1 MSEVDGLAY
10 ALFTYAIDLVDNRVA
25 RKLSPIYP
33 NFSLLFE
40 GAFRRRVLRN
50 WPVAFGLGTSLLH
63 KPILREKHIR
73 QPSYNALGG
82 RGRASE
88 TLAVRR
94 GRAAFEAQDKKA
106 RRPQERG
113 NGCECQAEG
122 RMKRKIVVV
131 GGGGRRRSR
140 LEAGATTWCGPALG
154 KFAMVAAIASGL
166 LASGARAQKPPLL
179 AEKDVAAL
187 ANELSGETA
196 KRNLEVIATYH
207 RQRGSKG
214 FHTAAELVAARL
226 REYGLS
232 DVEILEFPAD
242 GKIFYGTQ
250 RSRPAWDAEVGELGE
265 LFPNEECKRAQK
277 KYAEEHAG
285 QSSGYACGLAGVEE
299 RSIASYEA
307 EPVVLAEDSESANA
321 LGDLVDVGE
330 GTKESDY
337 AGKNVKDKIVLV
349 GASPGTAQ
357 ELAIGKFGARGIIS
371 YAQNQ
376 KNAWWGED
384 ENLIR
389 WGHLETFSEHKT
401 FAFMVSLK
409 TARGF
414 RERLAR
420 GEGITLHAVVKAGQH
435 PGTYEVVTATILGAD
450 PKLKEEEIAFSCHLD
465 HQRPGANDNASGC
478 VTILEVAR
486 TLNKLIGEGKLA
498 RPARTLRFI
507 WPPEIEGTLALLN
520 GKPEF
525 AKRIKAAIH
534 MDMVGGGP
542 ATKAVF
548 HVTRGPMSL
557 PSFVHDVAWAFAEWV
572 NEESYRYAAGL
583 RADYPMVAPEG
594 GKEPLMAQYSAYT
607 MGSDHDVY
615 QDSSFGIPAIY
626 MNDWPDRY
634 IHTNFDT
641 AANIDPTKLKRAGFI
656 GAASGYF
663 LATLTNK
670 DYRDVL
676 SVMMQ
681 GLSERVMVFERRL
694 REVPDENRETVHRV
708 FAQYDGKLSQSIN
721 EFAGRP
727 NGAHVVPN
735 DAQNGSPVKASGDGA
750 LVFSRKTE
758 PKGPLTVFGYDY
770 FEDHAKAAGVAEPKL
785 LSYEGLWGGGE
796 EYAYEVLNFAD
807 GKRNAQEI
815 RDAVSAEYGPVPL
828 EMVVEWLR
836 ALEKVGVVREVK

>member
-1 MSEVDGLAY
+1 
-10 ALFTYAIDLVDNRVA
+10 
-25 RKLSPIYP
+25 
-33 NFSLLFE
+33 
-40 GAFRRRVLRN
+40 
-50 WPVAFGLGTSLLH
+50 
-63 KPILREKHIR
+63 
-73 QPSYNALGG
+73 
-82 RGRASE
+82 
-88 TLAVRR
+88 VRT
-94 GRAAFEAQDKKA
+94 
-106 RRPQERG
+106 
-113 NGCECQAEG
+113 
-122 RMKRKIVVV
+122 KIVLAAMIAGALLV
-131 GGGGRRRSR
+131 GAE
-140 LEAGATTWCGPALG
+140 EAGA
-154 KFAMVAAIASGL
+154 
-166 LASGARAQKPPLL
+166 QKAPLL
-179 AEKDVAAL
+179 AEKEVAAL

-214 FHTAAELVAARL
+214 FHAAAELVAARL
-226 REYGLS
+226 RGYGLS
-232 DVEILEFPAD
+232 DVAILEFPAD

-250 RSRPAWDAEVGELGE
+250 RSRPAWDAEMGELSQMGDFSSPTCRGWQE
-265 LFPNEECKRAQK
+265 EVDKAHNEGKIGVLIVCQPPTLIGS
-277 KYAEEHAG
+277 YA
-285 QSSGYACGLAGVEE
+285 
-299 RSIASYEA
+299 A
-307 EPVVLAEDSESANA
+307 EPVVLAEDSESADVTA
-321 LGDLVDVGE
+321 ELVDVGE

-337 AGKNVKDKIVLV
+337 AGKDVKGKIVLV
-349 GASPGTAQ
+349 SASPGAAQ
-357 ELAIGKFGARGIIS
+357 EMAVGKFGAAGLVS

-409 TARGF
+409 TARGL
-414 RERLAR
+414 RERLVR

-435 PGTYEVVTATILGAD
+435 AGNYEVVTATIPGAD
-450 PKLKEEEIAFSCHLD
+450 AKLKEEEIAFSCHLD

-486 TLNKLIGEGKLA
+486 TLNKLIVEGKLA
-498 RPARTLRFI
+498 RPPRTIRFI
-507 WPPEIEGTLALLN
+507 FPPEIEGTLALLN

-572 NEESYRYAAGL
+572 NEESYQFAATGK
-583 RADYPMVAPEG
+583 AEYPLAAPEG
-594 GKEPLMAQYSAYT
+594 GAEPLRAEYSAYT

-641 AANIDPTKLKRAGFI
+641 AANIDPTKLKRAAFI
-656 GAASGYF
+656 GVASGYF
-663 LATLTNK
+663 LAQLTTPNTK
-670 DYRDVL
+670 RL
-676 SVMMQ
+676 LEGIKTGAS
-681 GLSERVMVFERRL
+681 LRVAQEIPRGMNVGDREFCVRL
-694 REVPDENRETVHRV
+694 RENAEYENGV
-708 FAQYDGKLSQSIN
+708 AQSIFR
-721 EFAGRP
+721 FALPPGP
-727 NGAHVVPN
+727 FQSVAECSEVT
-735 DAQNGSPVKASGDGA
+735 GSKAAVS
-750 LVFSRKTE
+750 VFKRAAE
-758 PKGPLTVFGYDY
+758 PKGPLAVFGYDY
-770 FEDHAKAAGVAEPKL
+770 FADHAKAAGVAEPKL
-785 LSYEGLWGGGE
+785 LSYEGLWGSGE

-828 EMVVEWLR
+828 ELVVEWLK
-836 ALEKVGVVREVK
+836 ALEKIGVVSEVK